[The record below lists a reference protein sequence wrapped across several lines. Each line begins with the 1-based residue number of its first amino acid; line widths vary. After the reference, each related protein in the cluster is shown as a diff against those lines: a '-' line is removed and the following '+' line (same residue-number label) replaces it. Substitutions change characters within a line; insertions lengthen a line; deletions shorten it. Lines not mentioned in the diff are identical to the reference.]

1 MKVISEVAESSS
13 LQLEVGLLSTPGKVA
28 IAEVLTK
35 NMNILRNL
43 EREVEL

>member
-1 MKVISEVAESSS
+1 MKVISEGAESSN

-28 IAEVLTK
+28 MAEVLAK

-43 EREVEL
+43 VREVEL